1 MVMKVGIATS
11 HHPNP
16 LLAAQEVVAK
26 AKAEAQIEQPDLVI
40 LYATAAYEQGTLVRA
55 VHEAAGRASLIG
67 CSAEGIISAQGSNED
82 PFAVMVTLIQSD
94 ELRFQLA
101 RASGLSVD
109 SAAAGRDIGTQ
120 LAPALRPD
128 SIAVLMFADG
138 LTLNFD
144 QFMQG
149 YNTSLAAPRFL
160 PLLGGTAGDSWEFR
174 QTYQYHNGEVC
185 SDGVVCAIV
194 SGPLRIAYGVNHGC
208 IPIGKQRT
216 ITRADGPVIYEIDNK
231 PALEVMREYVDI
243 DEENDWPKAIQNL
256 ALGFAAPREISKQYD
271 EYVIR
276 YIPAKDDQAGSIR
289 IPTEVKAGDGVW
301 MTRRDHDKIQAGI
314 DRLIGDLKSQLGG
327 ESPKLVLQFDCA
339 GRGKVIFRQDQL
351 QALQKRLREGIPAG
365 TPWSGFHCYSEIGP
379 VNQWNLF
386 HNFTAV
392 VAALY

>member
-1 MVMKVGIATS
+1 MGMKVGIATS
-11 HHPNP
+11 QHPNP

-26 AKAEAQIEQPDLVI
+26 AMAEGQIDHPSLVI
-40 LYATAAYEQGTLVRA
+40 LYATAAYEQSTLVRA
-55 VHEAAGRASLIG
+55 VYEAAGRSTLVG

-82 PFAVMVTLIQSD
+82 PFAVMVTLIQCED
-94 ELRFQLA
+94 LRFQLA
-101 RASGLSVD
+101 QAGGLATD
-109 SAAAGRDIGTQ
+109 SAAAGREVGAKLVGG
-120 LAPALRPD
+120 LAAD
-128 SIAVLMFADG
+128 SMAVIMFADG

-144 QFMQG
+144 QFLRG
-149 YNTSLAAPRFL
+149 YSEALAAPRFL

-174 QTYQYHNGEVC
+174 QTYQYYNGEVC
-185 SDGVVCAIV
+185 SDGVVCVLV

-216 ITRADGPVIYEIDNK
+216 ITRAEGPVIYEIDHK
-231 PALEVMREYVDI
+231 PALDVMREYVDI

-301 MTRRDHDKIQAGI
+301 MTRRDHDKIQSGI
-314 DRLIGDLKSQLGG
+314 DRLISDLRTQLGG

-351 QALQKRLREGIPAG
+351 QALQKRLRDGIVAG

-379 VNQWNLF
+379 VNQQNLF

-392 VAALY
+392 VAAIY

>member
-1 MVMKVGIATS
+1 MGMKVGIATS

-16 LLAAQEVVAK
+16 LLAAQEVVGK
-26 AKAEAQIEQPDLVI
+26 AMAEAQIERPDLVI
-40 LYATAAYEQGTLVRA
+40 LYATAAYEQSALVSA
-55 VHEAAGRASLIG
+55 VYEATGRTALVG
-67 CSAEGIISAQGSNED
+67 CSAEGIISAQGSSED
-82 PFAVMVTLIQSD
+82 PFAVMVTLIQSS
-94 ELRFQLA
+94 ELRFELA
-101 RASGLSVD
+101 RAGGLSAD
-109 SAAAGRDIGTQ
+109 SAAAGREIGSQ
-120 LAPALRPD
+120 LSKALAPD
-128 SIAVLMFADG
+128 SMAVLMFADG

-144 QFMQG
+144 QFLQG
-149 YNTSLAAPRFL
+149 YTASLAAPRFL

-185 SDGVVCAIV
+185 SDGVVCVLIG
-194 SGPLRIAYGVNHGC
+194 GPLRVATGVNHGC

-216 ITRADGPVIYEIDNK
+216 ITRAEGPVIYEIDNK

-314 DRLIGDLKSQLGG
+314 DRLIADLRTQLGG
-327 ESPKLVLQFDCA
+327 ESPQLVLQFDCA

-351 QALQKRLREGIPAG
+351 QALQKRLREGVAAG
-365 TPWSGFHCYSEIGP
+365 TAWSGFHCYSEIGP
-379 VNQWNLF
+379 VNQQNLF

-392 VAALY
+392 VLAIY